1 VFEDD
6 VKDFK
11 LKIARSDSEK
21 KIRPKVEQFYN
32 PYATKIINRQKY
44 IPVASDYLKYNE
56 SQNDSVWSDLTQII
70 TRSKKSTFRHFIER
84 IKLAQV
90 DNEATARH
98 IYTMDHSLESELKST
113 KQNQQN
119 QFRIVKKTA
128 KNPVQKS
135 KWNRLSSAEKREI
148 HNFRLTKITL
158 DRIQRGLEPSR
169 SVEKL
174 LPVTKPTKFKL
185 ERAHSA
191 EVIRRSRNP
200 QPKFLTSSFESTTFS
215 TAASRL

>member
-1 VFEDD
+1 MFEDD

-11 LKIARSDSEK
+11 ARIARSDSEK
-21 KIRPKVEQFYN
+21 KIRPKVEQLYN

-44 IPVASDYLKYNE
+44 VPVASDYLKFNE

-70 TRSKKSTFRHFIER
+70 TKSKKSTFRHFIER

-90 DNEATARH
+90 DNKATARH
-98 IYTMDHSLESELKST
+98 IYTLDHSFESELKST
-113 KQNQQN
+113 KQNQES
-119 QFRIVKKTA
+119 QFKIVKKTA

-174 LPVTKPTKFKL
+174 
-185 ERAHSA
+185 
-191 EVIRRSRNP
+191 
-200 QPKFLTSSFESTTFS
+200 
-215 TAASRL
+215 

>member
-1 VFEDD
+1 MFEDD

-44 IPVASDYLKYNE
+44 IPVASDYLKFNE

-113 KQNQQN
+113 TLENN
-119 QFRIVKKTA
+119 SCARIF
-128 KNPVQKS
+128 
-135 KWNRLSSAEKREI
+135 LRES
-148 HNFRLTKITL
+148 
-158 DRIQRGLEPSR
+158 D
-169 SVEKL
+169 L
-174 LPVTKPTKFKL
+174 LG
-185 ERAHSA
+185 S
-191 EVIRRSRNP
+191 
-200 QPKFLTSSFESTTFS
+200 
-215 TAASRL
+215 